1 MSVRFP
7 RYLPWAAF
15 TGAAVIFL
23 VGLVALPPTGGLTAN
38 RPRPLDGRSGAFTPT
53 KEEWAGLATARV
65 ATRIFRPE
73 RDRGW

>member
-23 VGLVALPPTGGLTAN
+23 VGLVALPPTGGLTNAPARN
-38 RPRPLDGRSGAFTPT
+38 DGS
-53 KEEWAGLATARV
+53 
-65 ATRIFRPE
+65 
-73 RDRGW
+73 